1 MDKNINFDR
10 EELTKKVMDELKKFF
25 DAAKNAKTLHYRSL
39 IGTEY
44 EEEPGAYNDYMVRAM
59 ARDMMTFWLYVKAKD
74 PEIGKIVESW
84 MPKMT
89 THNTE
94 LMRMWDDFKGER
106 PLKGKTFFNSRKG
119 VKFITAI
126 SKVAK
131 SDVIKD
137 VPIEDIK
144 EKLIIW
150 ADRIVYQMSWA
161 YYMEQKRYAKEQLME
176 AETKEI
182 DADGNILHGLSEDDE
197 AVVKSLCAMRN
208 VLLKVFLKIPAGN
221 PLHQELLDKIEWIHL
236 IIQAVLE
243 EKIDKLIGLIEK
255 EEVL

>member
-1 MDKNINFDR
+1 MDKTHNFNKD
-10 EELTKKVMDELKKFF
+10 ELTKQIENDLKKFF
-25 DAAKNAKTLHYRSL
+25 DAAKEAKTLHYKSL

-44 EEEPGAYNDYMVRAM
+44 EEKPGTYNDYMVRAM
-59 ARDMMTFWLYVKAKD
+59 ARDMLTFWLYVKNKD

-94 LMRMWDDFKGER
+94 LMRMWDDFQGDR
-106 PLKGKTFFNSRKG
+106 PLKGKPFFKG
-119 VKFITAI
+119 HKCEKFITSI

-131 SDVIKD
+131 SDVINEI
-137 VPIEDIK
+137 PIPDIK
-144 EKLIIW
+144 ERLRIW

-161 YYMEQKRYAKEQLME
+161 YYMEQKRYAEEQLME
-176 AETKEI
+176 AETREI

-197 AVVKSLCAMRN
+197 TAVKSLCAIRN
-208 VLLKVFLKIPAGN
+208 ILLKIFMKISVED
-221 PLHQELLDKIEWIHL
+221 PLHQELFDKIEWIHL

-243 EKIDKLIGLIEK
+243 GKIEK
-255 EEVL
+255 LMHLIFA